1 MRIYNFSLFN
11 SARQAKRV
19 GQDFGVTEKMWNDR
33 RQIIGDEHRAQGA
46 RAGLEAAWKER
57 LKSKGGG
64 AAAAGPAKSAA
75 MALPDGEL
83 QFDEDD

>member
-1 MRIYNFSLFN
+1 MLPFN
-11 SARQAKRV
+11 SDRQAKRV
-19 GQDFGVTEKMWNDR
+19 RQDAGLTEGAWKS
-33 RQIIGDEHRAQGA
+33 RQQAIRADHRAEGA
-46 RAGLEAAWKER
+46 RAALAQAWKER

-83 QFDEDD
+83 QYDEDD

>member
-1 MRIYNFSLFN
+1 MLPFN

-33 RQIIGDEHRAQGA
+33 RKIIGAEHRAEGA

-64 AAAAGPAKSAA
+64 GAGAAPSGGAAAAVD
-75 MALPDGEL
+75 DG
-83 QFDEDD
+83 QFDYEDD

>member
-1 MRIYNFSLFN
+1 MLPFN

-33 RQIIGDEHRAQGA
+33 HKIIGDEHRAEGA
-46 RAGLEAAWKER
+46 RAALAQAWKER
-57 LKSKGGG
+57 LKSKGDG

-75 MALPDGEL
+75 KAVPDGEV
-83 QFDEDD
+83 QYEDD

>member
-1 MRIYNFSLFN
+1 MLPFN
-11 SARQAKRV
+11 SDRQAKRV
-19 GQDFGVTEKMWNDR
+19 RQDAGLTEGAWKS
-33 RQIIGDEHRAQGA
+33 RQQAIRAEHRAEGA
-46 RAGLEAAWKER
+46 RPALAQACKER

-64 AAAAGPAKSAA
+64 AAAAGPAKSAG